1 MEFNADLSTPCF
13 QNFPIPP
20 CPLAE
25 TEFPKTAFRASW
37 KINQDHLA
45 RLVSSSRKDF
55 AYYQYNNNKKNND
68 TSLRGG
74 IGKFLIPG
82 RPRGSACFCVK
93 ARLTWLTSHKEDKQ
107 TWETCGWYVEK
118 KKWKIL
124 NVERFRRGQTLLT
137 GLSCH
142 CFKQQ
147 KEK

>member
-1 MEFNADLSTPCF
+1 MEFNADQSTPCF
-13 QNFPIPP
+13 QNLPIPP

-25 TEFPKTAFRASW
+25 TEFPNTAFRASW

-55 AYYQYNNNKKNND
+55 AYYQYNNKKNND

-82 RPRGSACFCVK
+82 RPRRSACFCVK
-93 ARLTWLTSHKEDKQ
+93 ARLMWVTSHKEDKHGKL
-107 TWETCGWYVEK
+107 WLICREKK

-124 NVERFRRGQTLLT
+124 KVERFRRGQTLLT
-137 GLSCH
+137 GLSSH

-147 KEK
+147 KQK